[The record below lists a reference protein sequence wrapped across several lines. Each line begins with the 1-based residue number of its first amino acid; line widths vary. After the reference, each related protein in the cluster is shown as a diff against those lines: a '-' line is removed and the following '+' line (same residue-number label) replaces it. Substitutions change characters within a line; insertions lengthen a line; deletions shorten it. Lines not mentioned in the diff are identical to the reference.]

1 MFIIL
6 PEYNQY
12 NSRQIVD
19 PGLGVL
25 IPWSSITKRVRLFRM
40 QYSMCH

>member
-6 PEYNQY
+6 LACNPYDSCE
-12 NSRQIVD
+12 IVD

-25 IPWSSITKRVRLFRM
+25 IPWSSIAKRRSPF
-40 QYSMCH
+40 